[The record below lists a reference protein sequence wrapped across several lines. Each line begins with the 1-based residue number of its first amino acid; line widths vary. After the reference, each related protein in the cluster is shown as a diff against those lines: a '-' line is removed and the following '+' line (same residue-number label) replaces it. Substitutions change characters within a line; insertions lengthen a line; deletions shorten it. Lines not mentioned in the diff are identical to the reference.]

1 MKPDYKKM
9 ATDLLNTGMWDQG
22 RLRFILECIEK
33 NKPIYKTDRIY
44 LESMTEQLEDKIN
57 KLQGSTVRITK
68 QKENISG
75 ALISDKILD
84 EIIDKQ
90 NSKTVE
96 SSTHVRK
103 KKSFLARLLSR

>member
-1 MKPDYKKM
+1 M
-9 ATDLLNTGMWDQG
+9 ATDLLNTGMWDQNK
-22 RLRFILECIEK
+22 LRFILECIEK

-68 QKENISG
+68 PKENI
-75 ALISDKILD
+75 AVLISDKILD
-84 EIIDKQ
+84 EIIDKR

-96 SSTHVRK
+96 SSTYVRK
-103 KKSFLARLLSR
+103 KKSFLARLFSR

>member
-1 MKPDYKKM
+1 M
-9 ATDLLNTGMWDQG
+9 ATDLFNTGMWDQG

-44 LESMTEQLEDKIN
+44 LESMNEQLEDKIQ
-57 KLQGSTVRITK
+57 KLQGSTVRTTK
-68 QKENISG
+68 PKENTSKT
-75 ALISDKILD
+75 LISDKILD

-96 SSTHVRK
+96 SSTYVRK
-103 KKSFLARLLSR
+103 KKSILARLFSR